1 MLNDV
6 SDEGAVVGRD
16 RERVERRPLDPMAF
30 PGIRST
36 NMAGLGEFSGAVA
49 EEEASPSPSPIGATL
64 SEISAGR
71 GVEVPAFDAYALAL
85 NVSRHLYDHGVAVQ
99 GSPALANL
107 VARTTAYLN
116 HFDLDR
122 LGLVTGDVVDV
133 TGPTVTLSL
142 PVALSDETPRGTLN
156 VVFASI
162 DENGDDT
169 SRSLVDP
176 SSAITQVR
184 LKTK

>member
-1 MLNDV
+1 M
-6 SDEGAVVGRD
+6 
-16 RERVERRPLDPMAF
+16 
-30 PGIRST
+30 
-36 NMAGLGEFSGAVA
+36 
-49 EEEASPSPSPIGATL
+49 PSCR
-64 SEISAGR
+64 AGR
-71 GVEVPAFDAYALAL
+71 V
-85 NVSRHLYDHGVAVQ
+85 
-99 GSPALANL
+99 
-107 VARTTAYLN
+107 